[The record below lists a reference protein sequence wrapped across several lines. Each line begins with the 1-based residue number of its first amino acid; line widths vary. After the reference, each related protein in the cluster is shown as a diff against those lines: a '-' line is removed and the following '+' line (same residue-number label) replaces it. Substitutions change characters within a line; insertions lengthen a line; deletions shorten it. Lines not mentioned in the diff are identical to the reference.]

1 MPPWAAL
8 APHWSCRPRPR
19 GQGRTRAPCALAT
32 EGVSSEL
39 PPSTTITSA
48 IPRTR
53 LKASSVAPIE
63 RASFSVGMTTETE
76 RSSDATGFSIGRK
89 LEGLA
94 GGAHHQRAGSQG
106 FCVVGKEHRA
116 IGGFA
121 GSEFGGHQRNGGS
134 RGGRFELGRRHL
146 GQRTAAAHLV
156 SVGGLQPR
164 VAGEAGVGGGAARPH

>member
-63 RASFSVGMTTETE
+63 RASFSVGMTTETA
-76 RSSDATGFSIGRK
+76 RTSDATGFSIGRK
-89 LEGLA
+89 LEGLT
-94 GGAHHQRAGSQG
+94 GGAHHPRAGAQG
-106 FCVVGKEHRA
+106 FCVVGKKHGA
-116 IGGFA
+116 VGGFP
-121 GSEFGGHQRNGGS
+121 GRELRRHQRDGGI
-134 RGGRFELGRRHL
+134 RRGRFELGRRHL
-146 GQRTAAAHLV
+146 VQRAAAAHLV

-164 VAGEAGVGGGAARPH
+164 VAVEAAL